1 MIPIEQSKQEWQFI
15 GNSVRGASHIRNNKP
30 NQDAIAW
37 LPCLPTQNKEH
48 ERDGPDQVVK
58 AMPLIVAI
66 ADGHGSERHIHS
78 DRGARFAVDTA
89 VSVLEK
95 FIHEHDGDSPTSI
108 KRIAQQL
115 LPNLLVR
122 NWKEQVNRDLEALK
136 TIDTSIT
143 ASDTTEDNINNSQ
156 PQISDRYIEYGT
168 TLLAVAV
175 TDSYILYVQLGDG
188 DILTVLP
195 TGEVTRPLPTDANLI
210 ANETYSLCEPQAQ
223 DNFRIRLQMLEDIS
237 VEKIPLLIML
247 STDGY
252 SNSYKT
258 DDDFFAVAKDYTEMA
273 QKYGLK
279 QIGEHLE
286 TWLNEVSEG
295 ASGDDITLAILMRT
309 GAKLLTN
316 TNVTNADELNVAKQI
331 PTTNEDSSGKEEKY
345 EIRRLI
351 FFQQLLIALLL
362 FEVVVTV
369 VAYFMVYKF
378 TQNIEKKFEVIQH
391 ALNESKP
398 ANELTNSKFKKP
410 QQFPIV
416 SGTPPGSTPKYG
428 ATDSET
434 PSIIFSEKKQVNQ
447 SLGQEHKA
455 IQSVEAG
462 INWAD
467 GEQKHEAVP
476 IKNLPSLQNN
486 DTGEPNK
493 NGIKNLRQSDNKK

>member
-1 MIPIEQSKQEWQFI
+1 MIPIEQSKQDWQFI

-48 ERDGPDQVVK
+48 ERDGPDQIIK

-95 FIHEHDGDSPTSI
+95 FIYEHNGDSPTSI

-122 NWKEQVNRDLEALK
+122 NWKELVNRDLEALK

-143 ASDTTEDNINNSQ
+143 SSDTTEENINNSQ

-168 TLLAVAV
+168 TLLAVAI

-188 DILTVLP
+188 DVLTVLP

-273 QKYGLK
+273 HKYGLD

-309 GAKLLTN
+309 GAKLLPN
-316 TNVTNADELNVAKQI
+316 TNVNKADELNVAKQI
-331 PTTNEDSSGKEEKY
+331 PTMNEDSSGKEEKY

-369 VAYFMVYKF
+369 VVYFMVYKF

-391 ALNESKP
+391 AVNESKP
-398 ANELTNSKFKKP
+398 VNELINNNSKKP
-410 QQFPIV
+410 QQSSNV
-416 SGTPPGSTPKYG
+416 SGTPPGSTQKYG
-428 ATDSET
+428 VTDSGAIT
-434 PSIIFSEKKQVNQ
+434 AITSEKKQANQ
-447 SLGQEHKA
+447 SLGDESKVNQSDGKGIHSSDREHKY
-455 IQSVEAG
+455 ET
-462 INWAD
+462 
-467 GEQKHEAVP
+467 VP
-476 IKNLPSLQNN
+476 INNLPSLQN
-486 DTGEPNK
+486 DGEGDAQQK
-493 NGIKNLRQSDNKK
+493 AE